1 MRNLSQNQAQGEQI
15 RGQKQRKDGE
25 RKRERGNKQ
34 NQNRRQYYLT
44 IRYRKRKNTT
54 KLLSSI

>member
-44 IRYRKRKNTT
+44 IRYRKRKNTQQN
-54 KLLSSI
+54 